1 MLIMFAKIQKY
12 RTTVYV
18 NLDIPEMEGIA
29 KEDFAFSL
37 LRTVNMFL
45 ELKG

>member
-29 KEDFAFSL
+29 KADFAFSL